1 MAMITCNECGKEVS
15 DKATMCPNCG
25 NPIVG
30 PTVTQVSKE
39 DDDKPAKWYAKT
51 WFIVLSLFCCW
62 PLGIALMWIFK
73 NPKKTSVR
81 VIITIIWIII
91 VMIGIGSGDSSDSNV
106 EQTTTTVENQQ
117 VVTEA
122 DTEMVEEVVTEE
134 RTELTTEAE
143 VETQVTTEV
152 ATEATTESLESEED
166 FKASC
171 ESVSYKDLLRN
182 PDDYIGKKIVVDL
195 KIAQVGI
202 PGGLFSEEEYMRAY
216 SNDEYGYW
224 MGDEYCLTDK
234 RVTDDTKILVDD
246 CITVY
251 GVYQGT
257 MEFTNAL
264 TGTASEYPV
273 IDIHYMVLFAE

>member
-1 MAMITCNECGKEVS
+1 MAMITCNECGKEIS
-15 DKATMCPNCG
+15 DKAAICPNCG
-25 NPIVG
+25 NPIG
-30 PTVTQVSKE
+30 SMTVTQAIKE
-39 DDDKPAKWYAKT
+39 DENKPVKWYAKT
-51 WFIVLSLFCCW
+51 WFIAISLFCCW

-73 NPKKTSVR
+73 NPKKTSAR
-81 VIITIIWIII
+81 VIITIVWLVI
-91 VMIGIGSGDSSDSNV
+91 VMMGLGSGDSSDDNV
-106 EQTTTTVENQQ
+106 ETPTTENQQ
-117 VVTEA
+117 VENEA
-122 DTEMVEEVVTEE
+122 DTEMTEE
-134 RTELTTEAE
+134 
-143 VETQVTTEV
+143 VTTEV
-152 ATEATTESLESEED
+152 TTEMTTEAATELVTEATTESLESEEE
-166 FKASC
+166 FKAGC
-171 ESVSYKDLLRN
+171 EFINYKDLLRN

-202 PGGLFSEEEYMRAY
+202 PGGLFSDEEYMRAY

-257 MEFTNAL
+257 MEFSNAL